1 MVGISKY
8 IFFDFDGTVS
18 DACSLTYE
26 VLGNIFDKHE
36 FKYSKDK
43 LHGLMGK
50 KMQFILKDLGINRR
64 KVNEI
69 RRVFYDTLVEPFYL
83 KKLKLC
89 VSVDPLWDLK
99 KEGYKLIIVSNSE
112 KKFLKAS
119 IKQLGLDGLFYRV
132 YGADGFLTKDVILKK
147 LLRLFHLRGNRTI
160 FVGDRFSDITFA
172 HRAKMIGVAIHN
184 KCAWSSLKKVMKED
198 PDYIIE
204 DFEGLKDLI
213 KAVKK

>member
-1 MVGISKY
+1 MISKY
-8 IFFDFDGTVS
+8 IFFDFDGTIS

-36 FKYSKDK
+36 FKYSKKK
-43 LHGLMGK
+43 LHGLMGS
-50 KMQFILKDLGINRR
+50 KMQIILKDLGIDRR

-69 RRVFYDTLVEPFYL
+69 RRMFYDSLVEPFYL

-89 VSVDPLWDLK
+89 VSVNPLWDLK

-119 IKQLGLDGLFYRV
+119 IKQLGLNGLFYRA
-132 YGADGFLTKDVILKK
+132 YGADGFITKDIILRK
-147 LLRLFHLRGNRTI
+147 LLRLYHLRGGKTV

-184 KCAWSSLKKVMKED
+184 KCAWSSLKRVLRED

-204 DFEGLKDLI
+204 DFKGLKKI
-213 KAVKK
+213 IEKEKKI